1 MFSKLKHWLK
11 QVFNQNNPEGVCS
24 SCQHPAHCGTDHY
37 VHEAVDCTK
46 EGCTCQECWCN
57 DCVDLEMLTW

>member
-11 QVFNQNNPEGVCS
+11 QVFDYSKHEGVCYA
-24 SCQHPAHCGTDHY
+24 CQHPAHCGESNY
-37 VHEAVDCTK
+37 VHEAVDCTN
-46 EGCTCQECWCN
+46 EGCTCHECWCN